1 MEGKDK
7 LLALKWAFLYKHA
20 CCKKVDKNNKIDMK
34 KGDWYYS
41 KVCML
46 RTKNCLFPIAMKVL
60 LPKLGGMAR
69 KKSKE
74 SCVI

>member
-1 MEGKDK
+1 LEGKYK

-20 CCKKVDKNNKIDMK
+20 CCKKVDKNIEIDMK

-41 KVCML
+41 KVCL
-46 RTKNCLFPIAMKVL
+46 LPIAMKVL

-69 KKSKE
+69 KKVRK
-74 SCVI
+74 VV